1 MRSPVPKHLFVYGT
15 LRRAHTPPE
24 AATLMHDLEF
34 ISGAS
39 TPGTMFDLGEYP
51 GAVFDPESGSEVKGE
66 VYRLPL
72 NSDVLKKL
80 DEYEEF
86 KPRSPRQSLF
96 VREAIVVRTSDGKKL
111 SCWTYRF
118 NADKMKKKAVQRKQS
133 VRAVRA
139 ASRRA
144 VR

>member
-1 MRSPVPKHLFVYGT
+1 MR
-15 LRRAHTPPE
+15 
-24 AATLMHDLEF
+24 DLEF
-34 ISGAS
+34 ISEAS
-39 TPGTMFDLGEYP
+39 TPGKVLDLGAYP
-51 GAVFDPESGSEVKGE
+51 GAIFDSDSLGEIKGE

-72 NSDVLKKL
+72 NSQVLKKL

-86 KPRSPRQSLF
+86 NRKHPRQSLF

-111 SCWTYRF
+111 SCWAYRF
-118 NADKMKKKAVQRKQS
+118 NSDKLKKKTVQRKQS
-133 VRAVRA
+133 VRTVRA